1 MGPGIELP
9 DGPSGRNPIACA
21 QVVRQ
26 PVSEAYLVLF
36 DDGTLGTKI
45 NEESIPLQRRPSK
58 SFDGSEYSM
67 IYHSA
72 SQLSNI
78 EFETNENKAALYI
91 LLTSFLMSISYFSL
105 YFYDRVNSKFPDMFS
120 MASENI
126 FAILLFLPLVIW
138 WFGPKVVDFFI
149 WRNQGISK

>member
-1 MGPGIELP
+1 MGPGVDLP
-9 DGPSGRNPIACA
+9 SGPSGRNPIACS

-26 PVSEAYLVLF
+26 SISEVYLVLF

-45 NEESIPLQRRPSK
+45 NEEFTPLRRTPSK

-91 LLTSFLMSISYFSL
+91 LLMSFLISISYFSL
-105 YFYDRVNSKFPDMFS
+105 YFM
-120 MASENI
+120 
-126 FAILLFLPLVIW
+126 
-138 WFGPKVVDFFI
+138 
-149 WRNQGISK
+149 